1 MTPRTKIPMRLP
13 EIDRGD
19 GLGNRL
25 LIGLISKVSGMRLP
39 DAARVAF
46 YHKAFFSAPM
56 GAWTQ
61 ATMRGES
68 EWSIGE
74 RELMASLVAKWNA
87 CPFCIGA
94 HGAIAARVMPRATV
108 DAAMADFHATDL
120 SEGLKATLAFL
131 EKLTLRPA
139 ETTAA
144 DARTVYA
151 SGVSRAALTDAVAVA
166 SVFAIITRYANA
178 LDFTLPTPAEFDK
191 AGAMLL
197 KRGYA

>member
-1 MTPRTKIPMRLP
+1 MRLP

-19 GLGNRL
+19 SLGNRL
-25 LIGLISKVSGMRLP
+25 LIGFISRVSGMRLP

-61 ATMRGES
+61 RTMRGDS
-68 EWSIGE
+68 EWSVGE
-74 RELMASLVAKWNA
+74 RELMAALVAKWNS
-87 CPFCIGA
+87 CPFCVGA
-94 HGAIAARVMPRATV
+94 HGAIAARILPRATV
-108 DAAMADFHATDL
+108 DAALADFEAADL
-120 SEGLKATLAFL
+120 SPKLKATLIFL
-131 EKLTLRPA
+131 EKLTLRPDQV
-139 ETTAA
+139 TAA
-144 DARTVYA
+144 DARAVYG
-151 SGVSRAALTDAVAVA
+151 SGVSRAALTDGVAVA

-178 LDFTLPTPAEFDK
+178 LDFAMPTPAEFDK